1 MIAQLNLFLLRFLFV
16 NIQVQKYIA
25 GQFARLAVTIDD
37 DDDLDDPEN
46 DYDNDDD
53 DDLDDPDNDDDDDS
67 SRAGRN

>member
-25 GQFARLAVTIDD
+25 GQFARLTVTID
-37 DDDLDDPEN
+37 
-46 DYDNDDD
+46 DDD
-53 DDLDDPDNDDDDDS
+53 DDLDDPDNDDDNDDDDDS